1 VDEHIKKLIIS
12 AQGGDADAFHDLVK
26 LHDERIMILAYQLTH
41 NEYDAEDLYQ
51 EVFFKVYKKINSFR
65 FQSEFYTWLYR
76 ITVNTAYNFKRKEGK
91 IKTVEPLENSDSPFD
106 WIADKSNN
114 DMDQK
119 EIREAISNALEDLPH
134 QQRTVFIL
142 KHLQKLKIKDISLI
156 LNISD
161 GTVKKYLFRAMEK
174 LRGSLKE
181 YRYV

>member
-1 VDEHIKKLIIS
+1 
-12 AQGGDADAFHDLVK
+12 
-26 LHDERIMILAYQLTH
+26 MILAYQLTQ
-41 NEYDAEDLYQ
+41 NEQDAEDLYQ
-51 EVFFKVYKKINSFR
+51 EVFFKVYKKIGSFR

-76 ITVNTAYNFKRKEGK
+76 ITVNTAYNFKRKQGK
-91 IKTVEPLENSDSPFD
+91 MHTLEPNEDDSSPLD
-106 WIADKSNN
+106 WIADTSNN
-114 DMDQK
+114 DSDQK
-119 EIREAISNALEDLPH
+119 EIRDAISVALQDLPH

-174 LRGSLKE
+174 LRESLKE